1 MIQFKQGLNMIKN
14 KIRHDNSIKQ
24 LNEST
29 QVKTRHEYFK
39 MNTLVIKTIMKQVNM
54 KEELLQLENK

>member
-24 LNEST
+24 FNEST
-29 QVKTRHEYFK
+29 QVKTRQDNLK
-39 MNTLVIKTIMKQVNM
+39 MNTLVIKTIMKY
-54 KEELLQLENK
+54 LLINKL